1 MCLSTDDNDGIN
13 STAKAFVHKLEKG
26 SVVISVEPGQKR
38 VEREIK
44 NYKKIMF
51 LYLKILQAA
60 LPFPLFNSVKTRT
73 QGAQMLETMWQ
84 SGGSRRN

>member
-44 NYKKIMF
+44 NYKKSCFYI
-51 LYLKILQAA
+51 
-60 LPFPLFNSVKTRT
+60 
-73 QGAQMLETMWQ
+73 
-84 SGGSRRN
+84 